1 MKHAWGCL
9 LVVAACGPSGEP
21 MKGSVA
27 FTYGTSK
34 PKLAFGAAVASK
46 DTPGQMVVQMGDD
59 NLDCGTDL
67 ADSGITF
74 NPPEGTYVYF
84 LVDATTP
91 GTNASAAISVQKSS
105 SNNININ
112 ESTGSVTID
121 TVMPRVTG
129 SLTFDTTDQ
138 TIGDISVSG
147 NFDIKRCF

>member
-21 MKGSVA
+21 MKGSIA
-27 FTYGTSK
+27 FTYGTSM
-34 PKLAFGAAVASK
+34 PKMAFGAAVASK

-74 NPPEGTYVYF
+74 NPPSGTFVYF

-91 GTNASAAISVQKSS
+91 GSDASAEISVQRSS
-105 SNNININ
+105 SNSLSIN
-112 ESTGSVTID
+112 EAGGTVTID

-129 SLTFDTTDQ
+129 SLTFTTTDMDV
-138 TIGDISVSG
+138 GEISVSG